1 MKVIQAT
8 HYQGD
13 IRYGM
18 LRDIQRSCMSLMSVC
33 WALFKSVS
41 IWDSVGLNC
50 ILRKGNTLFKS
61 LNNYRCFEM
70 EDLSQEFFIQNSSI
84 NVEFLNNRTGEI
96 TAGAHLVSIT
106 KIVSD
111 SQQKGMGAML
121 ITNNYILGLRFI

>member
-1 MKVIQAT
+1 M
-8 HYQGD
+8 G
-13 IRYGM
+13 
-18 LRDIQRSCMSLMSVC
+18 LR
-33 WALFKSVS
+33 WFK
-41 IWDSVGLNC
+41 LYTTK
-50 ILRKGNTLFKS
+50 REYLFKS
-61 LNNYRCFEM
+61 LNNYRCLKM
-70 EDLSQEFFIQNSSI
+70 EDLSHEFFIQNSSI